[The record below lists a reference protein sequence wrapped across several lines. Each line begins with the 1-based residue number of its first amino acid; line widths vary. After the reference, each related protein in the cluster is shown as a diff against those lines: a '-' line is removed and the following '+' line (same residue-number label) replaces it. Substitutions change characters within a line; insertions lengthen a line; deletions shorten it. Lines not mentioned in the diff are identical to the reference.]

1 MLVLTRKQNEK
12 IRIGSS
18 IVITVVRTKG
28 KAVRL
33 GIEAPSDVNI
43 LRGELAFEN
52 SADASES
59 RQEKA
64 GAAAVNRS
72 PDQPLRGK
80 KTRPNT
86 ASSPRNPG
94 GPWSGNRAD
103 EQTPSVSQAGLDAGL
118 AGPTWPAA
126 LTDAIR

>member
-18 IVITVVRTKG
+18 IVITVVRMKG

-33 GIEAPSDVNI
+33 GIEAPGDVNI
-43 LRGELAFEN
+43 LRGELAFET
-52 SADASES
+52 SADASEP

-64 GAAAVNRS
+64 GTAAGNRS

-86 ASSPRNPG
+86 AASPRNPG
-94 GPWSGNRAD
+94 GQWSGNRAD
-103 EQTPSVSQAGLDAGL
+103 ERTPSGSQAGLDASS